1 MPLSR
6 PLFERRHVLA
16 SSILG
21 SFGLFVPSAAY
32 AASTAPP
39 GPAPAITEAGTTVE
53 GPARTTD
60 SFIGTATKPDTRGD
74 PAIRHARGG
83 CGYHGS
89 PRAADRRLGSG

>member
-21 SFGLFVPSAAY
+21 SFGLFVPSAAN

-53 GPARTTD
+53 GPARTTN
-60 SFIGTATKPDTRGD
+60 SSSAPRRNRTR
-74 PAIRHARGG
+74 AET
-83 CGYHGS
+83 
-89 PRAADRRLGSG
+89 RRSAHSNFMQPTTSSRT